1 MGIGYPISASRRL
14 AGMELRERIVVA
26 LEDFVLLLCGVTW
39 VRDTKGWYFANTRRK
54 RGRVAAAL
62 PMIIPRP
69 GSTEE
74 RMASSAVA
82 SIKKG

>member
-1 MGIGYPISASRRL
+1 MS
-14 AGMELRERIVVA
+14 
-26 LEDFVLLLCGVTW
+26 
-39 VRDTKGWYFANTRRK
+39 DTKGWYFANTRRK

-62 PMIIPRP
+62 PITIPRP

-82 SIKKG
+82 STRGFSSNIHQEGLFEVDSCE

>member
-1 MGIGYPISASRRL
+1 MGGIL
-14 AGMELRERIVVA
+14 
-26 LEDFVLLLCGVTW
+26 
-39 VRDTKGWYFANTRRK
+39 ANTRRK

-62 PMIIPRP
+62 PMTIPRP

-82 SIKKG
+82 SGRDVSSDTY